1 MSVIGKRGLAA
12 TILGNMGATAAL
24 GAMRLKFSGEV
35 TILAYHRILDVPV
48 EHEFPFDIELI
59 SASVSQFT
67 YQMEYVK
74 AHYQPITFSTLLQ
87 HLDRGERPPRRAAI
101 VTFDDGF
108 VDNYTNA
115 FPILKRLDMPAT
127 IFVSTGNV
135 DSQKTFWYE
144 KLSYGLM
151 TTKVDSITSPTLG
164 SLAISDSAEA
174 RRELIK
180 CIVLRLKLV
189 PDEVRLSSLDDLFA
203 QLLPDHEWVDDARS
217 APMTW
222 AQIKEMSEN
231 KIEFGSH
238 SVSHPVL
245 SRVPVAKLD
254 FEVEHSKH
262 RIESE
267 LQKQVQVIAY
277 PVGGIEAFDD
287 NVRAAVKKAGYRMG
301 VSYVPGIE
309 RPDKWD
315 PYALRRVHIERYISD
330 NFFKAMLAAPEI
342 FI

>member
-1 MSVIGKRGLAA
+1 VTGKRGLAA
-12 TILGNMGATAAL
+12 TILGNLGATAAL

-48 EHEFPFDIELI
+48 EDEFPFDIELV
-59 SASVSQFT
+59 SASTTQFT
-67 YQMEYVK
+67 HQMEYIK
-74 AHYQPITFSTLLQ
+74 AHYQPITFATLLQ
-87 HLDRGERPPRRAAI
+87 HLDRGEPPPRRAAI

-115 FPILKRLDMPAT
+115 FPVLKRLNMPAT

-144 KLSYGLM
+144 KLSYALM
-151 TTKVDSITSPTLG
+151 STRTNTITSPTLG
-164 SLAISDSAEA
+164 SLTIGDSTES

-180 CIVLRLKLV
+180 CVVLRLKLV
-189 PDEVRLSSLDDLFA
+189 PDEVRLSSLDDLYA
-203 QLLPDHEWVDDARS
+203 QLLPEHEWVDDARS
-217 APMTW
+217 GPMTW
-222 AQIKEMSEN
+222 EQIKEMSAHN
-231 KIEFGSH
+231 IEFGSH
-238 SVSHPVL
+238 SVTHPVL
-245 SRVPVAKLD
+245 SRVPLAKLE
-254 FEVEHSKH
+254 FEVEYSKQ

-267 LQKQVQVIAY
+267 LQKPVQVIAY
-277 PVGGIEAFDD
+277 PVGGVEAFDD
-287 NVRAAVKKAGYRMG
+287 NVRAAVKKAGYRLG

-309 RPDKWD
+309 RPDQWD
-315 PYALRRVHIERYISD
+315 TYALRRVHIERYISD